1 MGDLMEKARRV
12 VFFDSGVGGLSVY
25 REVKKL
31 NPAVEGYYI
40 FDNECF
46 PYGTKTPEFLEERVC
61 SILRRMRELYAPAA
75 VVIACNTA
83 STVVLPQ
90 VRAALD
96 IPVVG
101 VVPAIKPAA
110 RISKKKVIALLATP
124 GTIGRSYTDELIS
137 RYAQGCKVIKVGS
150 PSLAPIAERR
160 LSTGSTDVEG
170 IREAVRPIMELKGDE
185 RPDVVVLG
193 CTHYPFISDVLERLM
208 PDIRFIDTGEAIGRR
223 VASVLSG
230 LGAGSWQ
237 ERTGERAFYTGILG
251 DYESRLRMVRSFG
264 FRSLDQF
271 KIK

>member
-1 MGDLMEKARRV
+1 MDKARRV

-25 REVKKL
+25 RDVRKL
-31 NPAVEGYYI
+31 NPSIEGYYI

-46 PYGTKTPEFLEERVC
+46 PYGTKTEEFLEARVC
-61 SILRRMRELYAPAA
+61 SILRRMCELYSPSAA
-75 VVIACNTA
+75 VIACNTA

-110 RISKKKVIALLATP
+110 LISKKKVIALLATP
-124 GTIGRSYTDELIS
+124 GTVGRPYTDELIR
-137 RYAQGCKVIKVGS
+137 RYAQGCRVLKVGS
-150 PSLAPIAERR
+150 PSLATIAEKR
-160 LSTGSTDVEG
+160 LSTGTTDVEG
-170 IREAVRPIMELKGDE
+170 IEKAVRPIMDLKGGD

-223 VASVLSG
+223 VSSVLEK
-230 LGAGSWQ
+230 AGSASWH
-237 ERTGERAFYTGILG
+237 ERTGDRAFYTGILDDLQG
-251 DYESRLRMVRSFG
+251 RLRMVRSFG
-264 FRSLDQF
+264 FKSLEQF
-271 KIK
+271 KI